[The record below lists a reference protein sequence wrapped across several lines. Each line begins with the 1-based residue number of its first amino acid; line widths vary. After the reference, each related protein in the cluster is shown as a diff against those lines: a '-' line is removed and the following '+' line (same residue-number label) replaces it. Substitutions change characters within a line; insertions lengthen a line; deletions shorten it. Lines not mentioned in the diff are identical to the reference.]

1 MAVVRGYVKCTVCD
15 FKFILRVGVG
25 VESIVT
31 HTFDCPNCEIPISID
46 LKTYGPATARV
57 EPNENAEV
65 IERDTSLD
73 TFINLHPAFSFHAS
87 NYRSRFAFPSME
99 AMELTNG
106 KMRMVPGN
114 GQDFSTQFEVPE
126 TKIVWKIVRNVLTLA
141 FKSDPSGVLNK
152 QISAYET
159 ARRKYK
165 PDFKCTTVFKTVA
178 SFFDDIFYPAIGEL
192 RNPLKAF
199 IRNEMKTH
207 GGEHARFRDY
217 YREEIQAAAIERY
230 ISIFD
235 DYFRLFDQFRQVLTH
250 VRVGSDDVDDLV
262 VGSKRFDEIKLYYG
276 QAYETLTSSYTT
288 LACLNNISDGRPFEQ
303 FKSMTLTKYVKE
315 LEKSKKSNPFAQV
328 PVLYG
333 FSKFDNSSLRN
344 GSHHAS
350 IWRDG
355 DIIKFRSGGT
365 GAETD
370 ISYSRY
376 LHVCNGITISLA
388 ALFLVELEMFSDI
401 AL

>member
-1 MAVVRGYVKCTVCD
+1 MGVVREYVRCTVCD
-15 FKFILRVGVG
+15 CKMILRVGVG
-25 VESIVT
+25 VESTVT
-31 HTFDCPNCEIPISID
+31 HTFDCPNCDIPISID
-46 LKTYGPATARV
+46 LKTYGPGTARV
-57 EPNENAEV
+57 EPSQNAEV
-65 IERDTSLD
+65 IQSDEGIDIY
-73 TFINLHPAFSFHAS
+73 INLHPAFSFHAS
-87 NYRSRFAFPSME
+87 NYRSPFVFASME
-99 AMELTNG
+99 TMELTHG

-114 GQDFSTQFEVPE
+114 RQDYSTQFEVPE
-126 TKIVWKIVRNVLTLA
+126 TKNVWKIVRSVLTLA
-141 FKSDPSGVLNK
+141 FKSDPGGVLGK
-152 QISAYET
+152 QISAYES
-159 ARRKYK
+159 ARKEHK
-165 PDFKCTTVFKTVA
+165 PDFKCATVFKTVA
-178 SFFDDIFYPAIGEL
+178 SFFDDIFYPAIGDL
-192 RNPLKAF
+192 RNPLKAL
-199 IRNEMKTH
+199 IRQEMQLH
-207 GGEHARFRDY
+207 GGEHARFKVY

-276 QAYETLTSSYTT
+276 QAYETLTSNYTT
-288 LACLNNISDGRPFEQ
+288 LACLNNISDGRPFDQ
-303 FKSMTLTKYVKE
+303 FKSMTLKKYVQE
-315 LEKSKKSNPFAQV
+315 LEKSKKSNPFALV
-328 PVLYG
+328 PVLHD
-333 FSKFDNSSLRN
+333 FAKFDNSSLRN

-365 GAETD
+365 GVETD

-376 LHVCNGITISLA
+376 LHICNGISISLA